1 MGAGQSAPS
10 KLMRIRIS
18 HATTLVLALFVLAGL
33 SLLSTGK
40 AAVTAAYPQ
49 LPGVSAQKPQ
59 LLALRNS
66 LPSRGVLG
74 YIDEGRNTPEERQR
88 YYYTQYELAPLVIE
102 HSSNAALVIGNFSH
116 PVTPSELPSNLL
128 PVHDFGNGIVLF
140 AKLAQ
145 PRSK

>member
-1 MGAGQSAPS
+1 
-10 KLMRIRIS
+10 MRMRVSQNTMVVVAI
-18 HATTLVLALFVLAGL
+18 FVLAGV

-40 AAVTAAYPQ
+40 AAVEAAYPQ
-49 LPGVSAQKPQ
+49 LPGVSAQEPQ

-74 YIDEGRNTPEERQR
+74 YTDEGGNTPEERQR

-102 HSSNAALVIGNFSH
+102 HSPDAALVIGNFSH
-116 PVTPSELPSNLL
+116 PPSPSELPDDLL

-140 AKLAQ
+140 AKLTQ
-145 PRSK
+145 SPNTRSK